1 MFPSFAIALAALINC
16 IAVVVL
22 PCPNEVVNFSAGQ
35 SNNILPWL
43 SLGKSMFVGLS
54 KSKSF
59 KYFRKSSG
67 SIFSQTNFEEATLE
81 ERRNPVSYEIFPHP
95 FPSSLS
101 LIALT
106 FSLIIYFPDLN
117 FSLPSYTPSSIAAAH
132 VNIFIVDPCS
142 NGEEMTSLYQFFT
155 FPGSFG
161 LKLGRL
167 LIATISPVFGFITT
181 AIIFSGSY
189 CSSTRDNTSS
199 NSVCTF

>member
-1 MFPSFAIALAALINC
+1 SPF
-16 IAVVVL
+16 
-22 PCPNEVVNFSAGQ
+22 PNEVVNFSAGQ

-43 SLGKSMFVGLS
+43 SLGKSMLVGLS

-67 SIFSQTNFEEATLE
+67 STFSQTNFEEATLE

-95 FPSSLS
+95 FPSLWS
-101 LIALT
+101 LIAIT
-106 FSLIIYFPDLN
+106 FSLRIYFPDLN
-117 FSLPSYTPSSIAAAH
+117 CSLPSYPPPSIAAAH
-132 VNIFIVDPCS
+132 VNIFSVDHCS
-142 NGEEMTSLYQFFT
+142 NGEVMTSLSHFLN

-161 LKLGRL
+161 LNLGRF

-189 CSSTRDNTSS
+189 CS
-199 NSVCTF
+199 